1 MQAARC
7 AHQRGSGKSH
17 SRSSLEKQRGNARG
31 DEDVLCRR
39 CWGEGD
45 APLCWAVRSPP
56 VLLRGE
62 LLLLAQG
69 FAGLSSGMLEKPEL
83 PWSRVDSEQF
93 IAMQGLEEICRQ
105 KEKLQKGG

>member
-31 DEDVLCRR
+31 DEDVLCRQ

-56 VLLRGE
+56 VLLRE
-62 LLLLAQG
+62 LLVQG

-83 PWSRVDSEQF
+83 PWSRIDSEQF
-93 IAMQGLEEICRQ
+93 IIMRGLEEICRQ

>member
-1 MQAARC
+1 M
-7 AHQRGSGKSH
+7 
-17 SRSSLEKQRGNARG
+17 
-31 DEDVLCRR
+31 
-39 CWGEGD
+39 
-45 APLCWAVRSPP
+45 RSPP

-83 PWSRVDSEQF
+83 PWSRIDSEQF
-93 IAMQGLEEICRQ
+93 VAMQGLEEICRQ